1 MPRGRRYES
10 VAVVCS
16 TFLFEV
22 GSVLRMLGRASGS
35 EIRKGA
41 VVDFQFSETAQAF
54 VQEVEAAIVSRQ
66 ADLPATF

>member
-1 MPRGRRYES
+1 
-10 VAVVCS
+10 
-16 TFLFEV
+16 
-22 GSVLRMLGRASGS
+22 MLGRASGS

-66 ADLPATF
+66 AGLPATF